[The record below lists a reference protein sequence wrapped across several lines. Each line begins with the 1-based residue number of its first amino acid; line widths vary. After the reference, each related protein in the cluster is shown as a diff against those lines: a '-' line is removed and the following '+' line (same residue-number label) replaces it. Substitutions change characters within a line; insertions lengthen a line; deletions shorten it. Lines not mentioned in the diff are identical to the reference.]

1 MPAWVKEAVLTIEIY
16 APKKGCLLG
25 EACKLIGVTPQQ
37 YLLGELGEEA
47 VEEVRLTLFTV
58 AGADTQEKKSEICE
72 DLELLR
78 QRLEFAI
85 AIEDSAEPITILFDW
100 SPDQTAFMACVR
112 GKSSAVFLG

>member
-1 MPAWVKEAVLTIEIY
+1 MPAWVKEAVSTIEIY
-16 APKKGCLLG
+16 APKKGC
-25 EACKLIGVTPQQ
+25 
-37 YLLGELGEEA
+37 LLGELGEEA
-47 VEEVRLTLFTV
+47 VEEVRLTLFTI